1 MRSRP
6 QPGSKT
12 AAPAPR
18 VRFAVEALLAQAL
31 RSEDAGVRAAV
42 EGEAAAV
49 EAALFALVLRV
60 ALTCAHRP
68 ASEPALGFPDLGDA
82 LELCARRLRDAGVAS
97 PSLVGPPKS
106 ALDEPG
112 SVERW
117 LDPRTV
123 DAVVGALAGDDG
135 RIEHARVGSIYEELL
150 CLRIRRLDGPGVA
163 LRPDGAWVTARSA
176 LAEPP
181 ALRSKWLQ
189 RTFGL
194 PKSAVERLATALASA
209 TTEAEML
216 LAFAPLALRAKDEA
230 AGLLVVDASVE
241 RRRSG
246 SHYTPPSLARTVLS
260 QTLSPLVAR
269 ASSARI
275 LSLAVC
281 DPSMGTG
288 AFLEETAHFLSAAL
302 TDAWRREGKAD
313 AGDLS
318 RAALSAVVANC
329 LYGVDKDPLA
339 TDLARARLA
348 ELATGELEPP
358 PDLSRRLK
366 VGDALVGQVRADHEK
381 ATLFGSIA
389 LSGHPDAFDWQKE
402 FPDVFGGPSPG
413 FDACVGNPP
422 WIAYVGRA
430 AQPLAPALAHYYEET
445 NPAFRSY
452 RTLHGLF
459 VRRAA
464 ELLASGGRL
473 GLVLPTSVADLAG
486 YAPTREAHDAL
497 CEVDPELFDFG
508 DGAFDGVFQP
518 CMALTSTRRASP
530 IRAEPRIW
538 PLGRSD
544 LDAVS
549 AGLLARLERLPR
561 LPAALFG
568 ERGFQTTGDDLAHL
582 RKLDAPS
589 APFVLPIR
597 EGSDVSEFRT
607 GAPRTFLD
615 PAGLRGRLRDAESF
629 RAVDVLIRQTAR
641 FPIASLS
648 DGTAFRNSIL
658 AGFSG
663 ARWTAPALA
672 AYLNSTLVRFYHYM
686 RHRDARQG
694 MPQLKI
700 GHLRALPD
708 VADQQTRDVLDE
720 LGLELGRENRGIALA
735 QRERL
740 DDALARAFEL
750 SYEERAS
757 VNLWSLDNPLPK
769 SRR

>member
-1 MRSRP
+1 MDRVRRTRGAAARAGAGALLRRDESGVSQLPDASRP
-6 QPGSKT
+6 
-12 AAPAPR
+12 
-18 VRFAVEALLAQAL
+18 
-31 RSEDAGVRAAV
+31 
-42 EGEAAAV
+42 
-49 EAALFALVLRV
+49 
-60 ALTCAHRP
+60 
-68 ASEPALGFPDLGDA
+68 
-82 LELCARRLRDAGVAS
+82 
-97 PSLVGPPKS
+97 
-106 ALDEPG
+106 
-112 SVERW
+112 
-117 LDPRTV
+117 
-123 DAVVGALAGDDG
+123 
-135 RIEHARVGSIYEELL
+135 
-150 CLRIRRLDGPGVA
+150 
-163 LRPDGAWVTARSA
+163 
-176 LAEPP
+176 
-181 ALRSKWLQ
+181 
-189 RTFGL
+189 
-194 PKSAVERLATALASA
+194 
-209 TTEAEML
+209 
-216 LAFAPLALRAKDEA
+216 
-230 AGLLVVDASVE
+230 
-241 RRRSG
+241 
-246 SHYTPPSLARTVLS
+246 
-260 QTLSPLVAR
+260 
-269 ASSARI
+269 
-275 LSLAVC
+275 
-281 DPSMGTG
+281 
-288 AFLEETAHFLSAAL
+288 
-302 TDAWRREGKAD
+302 
-313 AGDLS
+313 
-318 RAALSAVVANC
+318 
-329 LYGVDKDPLA
+329 
-339 TDLARARLA
+339 
-348 ELATGELEPP
+348 
-358 PDLSRRLK
+358 
-366 VGDALVGQVRADHEK
+366 
-381 ATLFGSIA
+381 
-389 LSGHPDAFDWQKE
+389 
-402 FPDVFGGPSPG
+402 
-413 FDACVGNPP
+413 
-422 WIAYVGRA
+422 
-430 AQPLAPALAHYYEET
+430 
-445 NPAFRSY
+445 
-452 RTLHGLF
+452 
-459 VRRAA
+459 
-464 ELLASGGRL
+464 
-473 GLVLPTSVADLAG
+473 LPTSVADLAG